1 MSNKDKGP
9 QYRQIITKAICGRG
23 RKFSQ
28 STHSIAPPENIS
40 GILGAWIINHTYKAS
55 QVGETVEVTGSYD
68 VNIWYSFDGNTQTDV
83 AKETIRYVERVPLSY
98 YDRNVREGTT
108 EVTAAVTQPP
118 NCIEAKIAGGVVQ
131 VSVEK
136 EFLVEMIG
144 ETKVCVACYPD
155 SFDEWDDKDLIVSNE
170 SDGETFDFDDLDPDL
185 MVDDLDD

>member
-1 MSNKDKGP
+1 MSNRDKGP

-28 STHSIAPPENIS
+28 STHSIAPPDHIS
-40 GILGAWIINHTYKAS
+40 GILGAWIINHTYKANL
-55 QVGETVEVTGSYD
+55 VGEMVEITGSYD
-68 VNIWYSFDGNTQTDV
+68 VNMWYSYDGNTKTDV

-108 EVTAAVTQPP
+108 EVIAIATQPP
-118 NCIEAKIAGGVVQ
+118 NCIEAKISGGVVK

-144 ETKVCVACYPD
+144 ETKVCVAAYPA
-155 SFDEWDDKDLIVSNE
+155 SFDEWDDKDVVVSSE
-170 SDGETFDFDDLDPDL
+170 SEGGYDFDDLDPDL